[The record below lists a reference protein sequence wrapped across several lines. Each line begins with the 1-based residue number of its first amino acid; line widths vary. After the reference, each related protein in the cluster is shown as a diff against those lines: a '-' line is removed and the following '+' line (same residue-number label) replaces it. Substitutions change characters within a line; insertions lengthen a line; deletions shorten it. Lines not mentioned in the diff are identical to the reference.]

1 MSLHA
6 LLATA
11 TRPAHDALERS
22 LDLERDL
29 SPANYG
35 LHLRCMHA
43 FLRETEELL
52 AGDERLAAAGLALDS
67 RRKLPWL
74 ERDLDALGLEA
85 LEPPETPALPADLHR
100 RIGWAYVLEGSTLGG
115 RVLYRRIAPHLH
127 LSAKRGAAFLNGHGE
142 HTGEMWK
149 RFVAALDALPLTSAQ
164 SLECVAGAREAF
176 AAVGDFFV
184 ACGWPNRAAP

>member
-1 MSLHA
+1 MALHA

-35 LHLRCMHA
+35 LYLRCMHA
-43 FLRETEELL
+43 FLRETEGVL
-52 AGDERLAAAGLALDS
+52 ADDPRLESFGLDA
-67 RRKLPWL
+67 RRKLAWL

-85 LEPPETPALPADLHR
+85 LEPPERPDVPADMHR

-127 LSAKRGAAFLNGHGE
+127 LSAERGAAFLNGHGE
-142 HTGEMWK
+142 HTGEIWK
-149 RFVAALDALPLTSAQ
+149 RFVAALDALRLTSEQ

-176 AAVGDFFV
+176 AAVGDFFL
-184 ACGWPNRAAP
+184 ACGWPDRAAR